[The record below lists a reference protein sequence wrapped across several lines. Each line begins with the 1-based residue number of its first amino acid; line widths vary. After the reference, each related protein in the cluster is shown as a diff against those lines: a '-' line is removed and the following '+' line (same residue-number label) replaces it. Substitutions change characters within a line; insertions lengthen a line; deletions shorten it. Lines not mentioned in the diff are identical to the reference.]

1 MIYLN
6 RSCKT
11 EFYHIYETFSFPH
24 QLLLHQIYQG
34 EREVFC
40 QPYFSTM
47 HIKKSKTNYY
57 YAVIVYSFIAMF
69 SICPSQHWF
78 IYFNDATNYS
88 SENCKSS
95 SSGGTRPLGEVWIL
109 HTLWNI
115 FDSCAKLMECG
126 IRLNHFSPAL
136 TWFNEKCVFRKLLCF
151 YNWIFRL
158 YFNSHFPPLALLHF
172 NFITEQ

>member
-47 HIKKSKTNYY
+47 HIKKSKTKLLCSYCLLLYY
-57 YAVIVYSFIAMF
+57 NVEYLSVAALIHTSMM
-69 SICPSQHWF
+69 PQ
-78 IYFNDATNYS
+78 NYS
-88 SENCKSS
+88 SENCKYPSS
-95 SSGGTRPLGEVWIL
+95 WETRPLGMVWIL

-126 IRLNHFSPAL
+126 IGLNHFSPAL